1 MRVLFLDDS
10 AERIERAYEVFE
22 DDDLEVVVSSWSAIG
37 ALENS
42 EGWDLVMLDHDL
54 GGNDLSESGMTVV
67 DWIIHY
73 KPRVKRFVI
82 HSWNTVAAPRM
93 VEKLQTAGYKA
104 EYKPFAGEDV
114 WLAG

>member
-1 MRVLFLDDS
+1 MRVLFLDDN
-10 AERIERAYEVFE
+10 AERIEKAYEVFE
-22 DDDLEVVVSSWSAIG
+22 DDDVEVVVSSWSAIG

-54 GGNDLSESGMTVV
+54 GGDDLSESGMTVV
-67 DWIIHY
+67 DWIVHY

-82 HSWNTVAAPRM
+82 HSWNTVAGPIM
-93 VEKLQTAGYKA
+93 VAELTKAGYDA
-104 EYKPFAGEDV
+104 EYKPFDGDNV